1 MVAEESDLEKTE
13 EPSLTRIDKAREQG
27 DIPRSKELATCAVLL
42 AAGCGFVIFGDFLG
56 DGLKKMLTESLTFD
70 KDMGFVTTLPLERIT
85 TSLAELLIT
94 FMPFAALLIV
104 VAIGSP
110 ILVGGWSFNM
120 APMMPSLNKL
130 NPIEGIGR
138 MFSINALVE
147 LIKALFK
154 SSLVGLVAFIVI
166 WNIFPNLL
174 TLSHLSVDT
183 GIFQTQSLLINSFF
197 WAVSTLGFIALV
209 DVPYQLYRYNQKL
222 RMTKEEVK
230 QESKESNGNPEI
242 KGRIRQQQRE
252 IARRRMMSAIPT
264 ADVVIT
270 NPTHYA
276 VAIKYSEDSMRAPR
290 VVAKGLDEVA
300 SRIRAIAKDSNVMIL
315 ESPKLARALYA
326 HTELSDEIPQ
336 QLYRAVAE
344 ILAYVFQVRDFTP
357 TRGIY
362 PQEPTNLEVPD
373 ELDPNFSDLNKDR
386 FQ

>member
-1 MVAEESDLEKTE
+1 MAEESDLEKTE

-42 AAGCGFVIFGDFLG
+42 ASGCGFLIFGDMLG
-56 DGLKKMLTESLTFD
+56 DGLKKMLTDSLTFD
-70 KDMGFVTTLPLERIT
+70 KEMGFVLTLPLERIAS
-85 TSLAELLIT
+85 SLAELLII
-94 FMPFAALLIV
+94 FLPFAALLVI

-110 ILVGGWSFNM
+110 ILVGGWSFNT
-120 APMMPSLNKL
+120 APMMPSLNRF
-130 NPIEGIGR
+130 NPIAGLGR

-147 LIKALFK
+147 LLKALLK
-154 SSLVGLVAFIVI
+154 TSLVGIVAFSVV

-174 TLSHLSVDT
+174 TLSHLSVET
-183 GIFQTQSLLINSFF
+183 GISQTQSLLLNSFF
-197 WAVSTLGFIALV
+197 WAVSTLGFISLV
-209 DVPYQLYRYNQKL
+209 DVPYQLHRYNQKL
-222 RMTKEEVK
+222 RMTKQEVK
-230 QESKESNGNPEI
+230 QESKESNGNPEV

-270 NPTHYA
+270 NPTHFA
-276 VAIKYSEDSMRAPR
+276 VAIKYAEDSMRAPR

-300 SRIRAIAKDSNVMIL
+300 ARIRAIAKENSVMIL

-326 HTELSDEIPQ
+326 HTELNDEIPQ

-344 ILAYVFQVRDFTP
+344 ILAYVFQVRDFNP
-357 TRGIY
+357 AYGVY
-362 PQEPTNLEVPD
+362 PQEPTTLEVPD
-373 ELDPNFSDLNKDR
+373 ELDPNLSELKKGR